1 MKTNKAEKLNV
12 CFLRREKKSSDS
24 SEKPAVKLLLLLL
37 LRMVTGPGLAFGSP
51 THVSVPGCGLQCRA
65 APLELVFVIDGSESV
80 GPRNFELVKDFVN
93 ALIDR
98 LAVSREAAR
107 VGLVL
112 YSHVTVVVAS
122 LQQPSSQSQ
131 LRASVRTMQYLGEGT
146 FTGSAIH
153 RASQLFQASRPGVR
167 KVALVLTDGQA
178 DPRDAVPVDAS
189 AAEAHARGIETFVIG
204 VMNETD
210 PLYGDFSAQM
220 KVLASDPD
228 EGHVYL
234 IQDFSWLHSKSLRS
248 SAPCGSTL
256 GTAVETWRAEL
267 CS

>member
-1 MKTNKAEKLNV
+1 MREPRRSTKAEQLNA
-12 CFLRREKKSSDS
+12 CFLHRETKSSAS
-24 SEKPAVKLLLLLL
+24 SENSAVKLLLLQKVA
-37 LRMVTGPGLAFGSP
+37 LRTGSLTQICF
-51 THVSVPGCGLQCRA
+51 PGCALRCRA

-107 VGLVL
+107 IGVVL
-112 YSHVTVVVAS
+112 YSHVTMVVAS
-122 LQQPSSQSQ
+122 LQQRSSQSD
-131 LRASVRTMQYLGEGT
+131 LKASIRTMQYLGEGT

-153 RASQLFQASRPGVR
+153 RANQLFQASRPGVR

-178 DPRDAVPVDAS
+178 DPRDLVQVDVS

-210 PLYGDFSAQM
+210 PLYRDFSAEM
-220 KVLASDPD
+220 KVMASDPD

-234 IQDFSWLHSKSLRS
+234 IHDFSSLHGRESPFTT
-248 SAPCGSTL
+248 APPAGPRRENTFGAEFCG
-256 GTAVETWRAEL
+256 
-267 CS
+267 